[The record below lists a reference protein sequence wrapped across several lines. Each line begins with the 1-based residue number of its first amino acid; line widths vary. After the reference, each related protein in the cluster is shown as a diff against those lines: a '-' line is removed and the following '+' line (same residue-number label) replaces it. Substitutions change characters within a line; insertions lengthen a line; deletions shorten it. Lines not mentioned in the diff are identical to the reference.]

1 MLERQILIG
10 LVAGGSVLALVAW
23 GRHGYAE
30 RDKLAADA
38 QQICATAQSDYAPA
52 KETAGVT
59 CRKAIAELARFKV
72 ETNAASAEILAGA
85 MADATTRNT
94 KAAEQARQAAD
105 AARAA
110 AQHMEAVDAA
120 VEDDRVGRAWFD
132 ALNRAGGLRDKAE
145 R

>member
-1 MLERQILIG
+1 MLERQILVG
-10 LVAGGSVLALVAW
+10 LAAGGAVLAVLAW

-30 RDKLAADA
+30 RDELAAFA
-38 QQICATAQSDYAPA
+38 QEICAAAQSEYAPA
-52 KETAGVT
+52 KETAGVG
-59 CRKAIAELARFKV
+59 CKKAVAELAAFRS

-85 MADATTRNT
+85 IADASTRNT
-94 KAAEQARQAAD
+94 KAAEQARRAAD

-132 ALNRAGGLRDKAE
+132 ALNRAGGLRDESAP
-145 R
+145 